1 MYFDEGRRKL
11 LRESI
16 LLGVAGAAALPV
28 PGEALPQEAKKQK
41 ENIRSFKNHIKSMV
55 KFFVSNTYYNRF
67 NIYFKHEL
75 RNIQNML
82 KFNFLKLDDSKNVK
96 QINFI
101 KYKLKNI
108 KDKHFERTFINIK
121 RKVIQIYLYKR
132 KFKLIKKI
140 KNILSYTFKKRFTS
154 HK

>member
-1 MYFDEGRRKL
+1 MKHTNAKVIITLYAYNKQKYIFNRNIR
-11 LRESI
+11 SI
-16 LLGVAGAAALPV
+16 AKNIY
-28 PGEALPQEAKKQK
+28 AKKQK

-82 KFNFLKLDDSKNVK
+82 KLFKLDELKNVK

-140 KNILSYTFKKRFTS
+140 KNILSYILKKRFTS

>member
-1 MYFDEGRRKL
+1 MKHTNAKVIITLYTYNKQKYIFNRKI
-11 LRESI
+11 RSI
-16 LLGVAGAAALPV
+16 AKNIYV
-28 PGEALPQEAKKQK
+28 KKQK

-55 KFFVSNTYYNRF
+55 KFFVYNTYYNRF

-82 KFNFLKLDDSKNVK
+82 KFNFFKFNDSKNVK

-101 KYKLKNI
+101 KYKIKNI

-140 KNILSYTFKKRFTS
+140 KNILSYTLKKRFTS

>member
-1 MYFDEGRRKL
+1 MQKT
-11 LRESI
+11 
-16 LLGVAGAAALPV
+16 
-28 PGEALPQEAKKQK
+28 K

-82 KFNFLKLDDSKNVK
+82 KLFKHDELKNVK

-108 KDKHFERTFINIK
+108 KDKHFERTFII
-121 RKVIQIYLYKR
+121 
-132 KFKLIKKI
+132 
-140 KNILSYTFKKRFTS
+140 
-154 HK
+154 

>member
-1 MYFDEGRRKL
+1 MKHTNAKVIITLYAYNKQKYIFNCKIR
-11 LRESI
+11 SI
-16 LLGVAGAAALPV
+16 AKNIY
-28 PGEALPQEAKKQK
+28 AKKQK

-82 KFNFLKLDDSKNVK
+82 KLFKFDELKNVK

-132 KFKLIKKI
+132 KFKLLKKI
-140 KNILSYTFKKRFTS
+140 KNILSYILKKRFTS